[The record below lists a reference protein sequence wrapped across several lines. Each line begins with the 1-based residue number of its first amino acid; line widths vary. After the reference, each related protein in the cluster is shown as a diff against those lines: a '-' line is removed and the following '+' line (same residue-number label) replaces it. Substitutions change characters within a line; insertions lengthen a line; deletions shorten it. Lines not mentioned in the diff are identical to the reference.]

1 MCQTKTDG
9 QNCLRRLTNS
19 DLELFETLYR
29 LREILNNPPISRLLD
44 EIQRS
49 AGLPQQ
55 QLLDERDAAA
65 LLGIPAKT
73 LGNIRR
79 RGELPPSTYIQR
91 GRRCRVRYVRDALL
105 LCFKINPHS
114 F

>member
-1 MCQTKTDG
+1 MRETEV
-9 QNCLRRLTNS
+9 NRRDRPRLAEPDTG
-19 DLELFETLYR
+19 LCEALYT
-29 LREILNNPPISRLLD
+29 LREILNNPPISGLLD
-44 EIQRS
+44 ELQRS

-79 RGELPPSTYIQR
+79 RR
-91 GRRCRVRYVRDALL
+91 
-105 LCFKINPHS
+105 
-114 F
+114 